1 MKFVVLE
8 HGKDYPHE
16 TAVKHEFKYFFEI
29 LDLLKAS
36 KLDIGKGNK
45 VFEIS
50 AEEGE
55 VEA

>member
-1 MKFVVLE
+1 MKYVIIE

-16 TAVKHEFKYFFEI
+16 TAVKHEFKYFFEV

-36 KLDIGKGNK
+36 KLDIDKGNK

-50 AEEGE
+50 AEEGD